1 MGSKA
6 CTGARPSGDWTAAM
20 RSLRARV
27 SNGRLVIDEP
37 TTLPEGTIL
46 DRVLDDEG
54 DDLSLEERRAL
65 HEVIERSW
73 AEARKGNVRPA
84 AEVIKDLRIP

>member
-1 MGSKA
+1 
-6 CTGARPSGDWTAAM
+6 M

-46 DRVLDDEG
+46 DLVVDDEG
-54 DDLSLEERRAL
+54 DDLSPEERRTL
-65 HEVIERSW
+65 HEVIDRSW
-73 AEARKGNVRPA
+73 AEVREGNVRSA
-84 AEVIKDLRIP
+84 ADVIKDLRNP